1 MSSAHAVGKRATWSP
16 AADGVSRAT
25 DQPMSAYLIQIVFL
39 AAGAAYFGWTAAGA
53 LRSGEISVYV
63 RANRDRHFSRRA
75 NPAGYWIAVSWYL
88 LLAMVATAG
97 VVIRSFWG

>member
-1 MSSAHAVGKRATWSP
+1 MEIPCLRGLSERACAMSSAHAVGKRATWSP

-25 DQPMSAYLIQIVFL
+25 DQPMSAYLIQI
-39 AAGAAYFGWTAAGA
+39 
-53 LRSGEISVYV
+53 SVYV
-63 RANRDRHFSRRA
+63 RASRDRHFSRRA

-97 VVIRSFWG
+97 VVIRGFWG